1 MSDFWSDISGGR
13 LHTGSWGTP
22 DAGVTEWLADR
33 FGQSRNDQGG
43 SQLSAGTV
51 FAQPNQ
57 QYVSNNVAPSSTSY
71 QYTQLGGPGGG
82 GGSTSN
88 SSSSTQQNTQQNTS
102 GNKPNRDTT
111 YYTINGET
119 KKLGD
124 WIGQGVLDENGNI
137 ITSQQPQSQWNDQY
151 GMYEDQIQ
159 GAINDAYSGTQN
171 YLNQAEG
178 AVRANLPGQLG
189 EITSAADLQ
198 KAKLGEGRQS
208 ILDTIATNERGAQTR
223 KEDAL
228 AAARRLYQELGQANI
243 QRFGGSTSAGQAMSE
258 LQGREQQYQMGQ
270 TNRQYNEYM
279 NQAATQKATLD
290 REYQTGL
297 QTIESE
303 KQKATN
309 AVNQAFQQSLLD
321 IARDRATNESAKAQ
335 ARLSALQDLRNKM
348 FQISQQETQ
357 FKQSLEA
364 QKQAAQLQID
374 SYLKT
379 QGAASTGI
387 NNAYSQFNAG
397 TQQALNP
404 QTKYALQNMGV
415 GQLQQPMY
423 IGSIGKSITGR
434 DENGNYIYSDGINK
448 TSGPG
453 GFLNQ

>member
-1 MSDFWSDISGGR
+1 MADV
-13 LHTGSWGTP
+13 HAGSWFGLP
-22 DAGVTEWLADR
+22 DFGITEAIGNALGSTGRTA
-33 FGQSRNDQGG
+33 QGG
-43 SQLSAGTV
+43 SNLVSYGGQPTALVPTGTGGYQQSTSQGFTSGFQGGSAGG
-51 FAQPNQ
+51 
-57 QYVSNNVAPSSTSY
+57 STSS
-71 QYTQLGGPGGG
+71 GGGG
-82 GGSTSN
+82 GGSTGSYTTP
-88 SSSSTQQNTQQNTS
+88 SMQQSRPQAPSQMGPTEQNQWAINN
-102 GNKPNRDTT
+102 G
-111 YYTINGET
+111 YTGWNDY
-119 KKLGD
+119 LNN
-124 WIGQGVLDENGNI
+124 QA
-137 ITSQQPQSQWNDQY
+137 SQQQGQSRPWNDQY
-151 GMYEDQIQ
+151 GMYEDQVQ
-159 GAINDAYSGTQN
+159 QAINDMYGGTQN
-171 YLNQAEG
+171 YLNQAEA
-178 AVRANLPGQLG
+178 AVKGNLPGQLG

-198 KAKLGEGRQS
+198 RAKLGEGRQS
-208 ILDTIATNERGAQTR
+208 TLDTIAANERGAQTR

-228 AAARRLYQELGQANI
+228 AAARRLYQELGQANV

-258 LQGREQQYQMGQ
+258 LQGREQQSQMGQ
-270 TNRQYNEYM
+270 TARQYNEFM

-348 FQISQQETQ
+348 FQITQQETQ

-364 QKQAAQLQID
+364 QKQAAQLQIEN
-374 SYLKT
+374 YLKT

-397 TQQALNP
+397 TAQALNP
-404 QTKYALQNMGV
+404 QTKYAIQNMGV
-415 GQLQQPMY
+415 GTLQQPMY

-434 DENGNYIYSDGINK
+434 DEKGNYIYSDG
-448 TSGPG
+448 TTGPG

>member
-1 MSDFWSDISGGR
+1 MADVHPGSWFGLPDFGITEAISNALGGGR
-13 LHTGSWGTP
+13 T
-22 DAGVTEWLADR
+22 A
-33 FGQSRNDQGG
+33 QGG
-43 SQLSAGTV
+43 SNLVSYGG
-51 FAQPNQ
+51 QPTALVPNGQGGYQ
-57 QYVSNNVAPSSTSY
+57 QSSSSGFTSGF
-71 QYTQLGGPGGG
+71 QGGSVGGQSSSGGG
-82 GGSTSN
+82 GGS
-88 SSSSTQQNTQQNTS
+88 SSSPSQSNNN
-102 GNKPNRDTT
+102 GGPPPNPYTT
-111 YYTINGET
+111 YYGD
-119 KKLGD
+119 KKLYD
-124 WIGQGVLDENGNI
+124 LMNEGVRDQYGNPI
-137 ITSQQPQSQWNDQY
+137 QKQAPQRQWNDQY
-151 GMYEDQIQ
+151 GMYEDQIGQ
-159 GAINDAYSGTQN
+159 AINDTYSGTQN

-178 AVRANLPGQLG
+178 AVKANLPGQLG

-208 ILDTIATNERGAQTR
+208 TLDTIAANERGAQTR

-228 AAARRLYQELGQANI
+228 AAARRLYQELGQANV

-258 LQGREQQYQMGQ
+258 LQGREQQSQMGQ
-270 TNRQYNEYM
+270 TARQYNEFM

-297 QTIESE
+297 QTIEAE

-348 FQISQQETQ
+348 FQITQQETQ

-364 QKQAAQLQID
+364 QKNAAQLQID
-374 SYLKT
+374 TYLKT

-387 NNAYSQFNAG
+387 NNAYNQFNAG
-397 TQQALNP
+397 TSQALNP
-404 QTKYALQNMGV
+404 QTKYAIQNMGV

-423 IGSIGKSITGR
+423 VGSIGKSITGR
-434 DENGNYIYSDGINK
+434 DEKGNYIYSDG
-448 TSGPG
+448 TTGPG